1 MSFTGKEGAAITIE
15 EAQAMIGRYR
25 TKYATKEGSDEP
37 SDTIWVFS
45 GREIIQQI
53 LDQEGCVGIR
63 FYFGEREGHKDIVMI
78 GVDKDENDL
87 VKGVIAD
94 RSSACPPDC
103 GGKGSVYLPNE

>member
-1 MSFTGKEGAAITIE
+1 MSFTGKEGAPITVE

-37 SDTIWVFS
+37 SNTIWSFS
-45 GREIIQQI
+45 GREIIEKI

-63 FYFGEREGHKDIVMI
+63 FYFAERDGYQDLVMI
-78 GVDKDENDL
+78 GADKDENDL

-94 RSSACPPDC
+94 RIRSCPPKC
-103 GGKGSVYLPNE
+103 SSRESVLLSV